1 MGTVVFPECRCLS
14 APRVRYLL
22 TGQLVIAM
30 CKKERDWGKPKKGL
44 CALGEVGV
52 NVLYKAMNL

>member
-1 MGTVVFPECRCLS
+1 MS
-14 APRVRYLL
+14 APCVRYLR
-22 TGQLVIAM
+22 TGQLVTAIS
-30 CKKERDWGKPKKGL
+30 KRERDWGKPKKGM